1 MTARKD
7 KLKSNTTI
15 KIIKRVIS
23 GLGARTAM

>member
-15 KIIKRVIS
+15 KLMKRVIS
-23 GLGARTAM
+23 QLGARIAM